1 MWGSCVFPRAC
12 EAQPDQWYSKCLTH
26 PKDSKSSKT
35 KDKVPVSRHL
45 PSLVDPPPSRGL
57 VMYLSYR
64 RTEKKPKTQF
74 QKPYTYSSGFPGEN
88 EFDIFKRDTHSFE
101 MINNQVRHVGD
112 LRQPT
117 YPFLHHQGRRL
128 NPSYHSL
135 KEKDSED

>member
-35 KDKVPVSRHL
+35 KDKVPVTRYL

-57 VMYLSYR
+57 MMYLSYR
-64 RTEKKPKTQF
+64 RTEKS
-74 QKPYTYSSGFPGEN
+74 QKLNHRNHTPIPQGFPAKTNSTSLRE
-88 EFDIFKRDTHSFE
+88 THSFE